1 MKVILQ
7 KDIPN
12 LGEAGDIKEVA
23 NGYAR
28 NFLLPKNLVI
38 MANDSSKK
46 AIEHQNKMI
55 RIKKEKRKKQSEKL
69 MEAISSVELSFSVQV
84 GEEDKLFGS
93 VTTMDIA
100 KQLKEKG
107 FDIDKKKIHLAA
119 PIKELGNFE
128 VPVKIDEGITATVK
142 LTVNKE

>member
-28 NFLLPKNLVI
+28 NFLLPKNLVV

-69 MEAISSVELSFSVQV
+69 MEAISGVELSFSVQV

-93 VTTMDIA
+93 VTAIDIA

-107 FDIDKKKIHLAA
+107 FDVDKKKIHLAA

>member
-28 NFLLPKNLVI
+28 NFLLPKNLVV

>member
-12 LGEAGDIKEVA
+12 LGEAGDIKDVA

-28 NFLLPKNLVI
+28 NFLLPKNLVV

-46 AIEHQNKMI
+46 AIEHQKKMI

-69 MEAISSVELSFSVQV
+69 MEAISGVELSFTAQV

-93 VTTMDIA
+93 ITAMDIA

-107 FDIDKKKIHLAA
+107 FEIDKKKIHLSS
-119 PIKELGNFE
+119 PIKELGTFE
-128 VPVKIDEGITATVK
+128 VPVKLDEGITATVK

>member
-28 NFLLPKNLVI
+28 NFLLPKNLVV

-69 MEAISSVELSFSVQV
+69 LEAISGIELSFAVQV

-93 VTTMDIA
+93 VTTIDIA

-107 FDIDKKKIHLAA
+107 FEIDKKKIHLAS
-119 PIKELGNFE
+119 PIKELGAFD
-128 VPVKIDEGITATVK
+128 VPIKLDEGITATVK
-142 LTVNKE
+142 VTVNKE

>member
-1 MKVILQ
+1 
-7 KDIPN
+7 
-12 LGEAGDIKEVA
+12 
-23 NGYAR
+23 
-28 NFLLPKNLVI
+28 
-38 MANDSSKK
+38 
-46 AIEHQNKMI
+46 MI

-69 MEAISSVELSFSVQV
+69 MEAISGVELSFSVQV

-93 VTTMDIA
+93 VTAIDIA

-107 FDIDKKKIHLAA
+107 FDVDKKKIHLAA

>member
-28 NFLLPKNLVI
+28 NFLLPKNLVV

-55 RIKKEKRKKQSEKL
+55 LIKKEKRKKQSEKL
-69 MEAISSVELSFSVQV
+69 LEAISGIELSFAVQV

-93 VTTMDIA
+93 VTTIDIA

-107 FDIDKKKIHLAA
+107 FEIDKKKIHLAS
-119 PIKELGNFE
+119 PIKELGAFD
-128 VPVKIDEGITATVK
+128 VPIKLDEGITATVK
-142 LTVNKE
+142 VTVNKE

>member
-28 NFLLPKNLVI
+28 NFLLPKNLVV

-55 RIKKEKRKKQSEKL
+55 LIKKEKRKKQSEKL
-69 MEAISSVELSFSVQV
+69 LEAIFGIELSFAVQV

-93 VTTMDIA
+93 VTTIDIA

-107 FDIDKKKIHLAA
+107 FEIDKKKIHLAS
-119 PIKELGNFE
+119 PIKELGAFD
-128 VPVKIDEGITATVK
+128 VPIKLDEGITATVK
-142 LTVNKE
+142 VTVNKE

>member
-28 NFLLPKNLVI
+28 NFLLPKNLVV

-69 MEAISSVELSFSVQV
+69 MEAISGVELSFSVQV